1 MAVQMQSAPSFASV
15 ISVLSIVFYC
25 TGFFEVQLELNDQ
38 NRRISALESV
48 AVSSKPPS
56 NDQTIKLI
64 KDAAG
69 KFAIGDLT
77 ALYLS
82 KRLRYKTNES

>member
-1 MAVQMQSAPSFASV
+1 MAVQMQSAPSSASV
-15 ISVLSIVFYC
+15 MFVLSIVFYC
-25 TGFFEVQLELNDQ
+25 VGFFQVQLVLNDQ

-64 KDAAG
+64 KDAAVE
-69 KFAIGDLT
+69 FAIGDIQD
-77 ALYLS
+77 LYNGSVS
-82 KRLRYKTNES
+82 KQTLKI

>member
-1 MAVQMQSAPSFASV
+1 MTVQMQSAPSFASV

-25 TGFFEVQLELNDQ
+25 AAFFQVQLELNDQ

-48 AVSSKPPS
+48 AVSSKQPS
-56 NDQTIKLI
+56 NDQTIKII

-69 KFAIGDLT
+69 KFVIW
-77 ALYLS
+77 
-82 KRLRYKTNES
+82 NIQV

>member
-1 MAVQMQSAPSFASV
+1 MAVQMQSAPSSASV
-15 ISVLSIVFYC
+15 MSVLSIVFYC
-25 TGFFEVQLELNDQ
+25 VGFFQVQLVLNDQ

-64 KDAAG
+64 KDAAVE
-69 KFAIGDLT
+69 FAIGDIQDLFNGSV
-77 ALYLS
+77 S
-82 KRLRYKTNES
+82 KQTLKI